1 MKAIFNLLPPGVRL
15 LLVAIGIILW
25 ISLFVWTIS
34 ERMEFLAV
42 IVIPTF
48 YTLLYG
54 ILVAIGLWIY
64 DGFLRDRS

>member
-1 MKAIFNLLPPGVRL
+1 MKAIFNLLSPGARRL
-15 LLVAIGIILW
+15 LATIGALLW

-54 ILVAIGLWIY
+54 ILVVIGLWIY
-64 DGFLRDRS
+64 DSFFKG